1 MTIDRYDHLEVNRHI
16 KELDAHIRKADLIV
30 DYLKKNERK
39 AEAELITGHI
49 GQMEEL
55 KDKYEEMRDVAKV
68 VHDLQELID
77 EDEEED
83 EKEDGE
89 ASDEKE

>member
-30 DYLKKNERK
+30 DYLRKNDRRT
-39 AEAELITGHI
+39 EAELITGHI

-55 KDKYEEMRDVAKV
+55 KDKYEEMREVAKV

-77 EDEEED
+77 EEDDEEAAE
-83 EKEDGE
+83 ENE
-89 ASDEKE
+89 

>member
-1 MTIDRYDHLEVNRHI
+1 MMIDRYDHLEVNRHI

-30 DYLKKNERK
+30 DYLRKNDRRT
-39 AEAELITGHI
+39 EAELITGHI

-55 KDKYEEMRDVAKV
+55 KDKYEEMREVAKV

-77 EDEEED
+77 EEDDEEAAE
-83 EKEDGE
+83 ENE
-89 ASDEKE
+89 